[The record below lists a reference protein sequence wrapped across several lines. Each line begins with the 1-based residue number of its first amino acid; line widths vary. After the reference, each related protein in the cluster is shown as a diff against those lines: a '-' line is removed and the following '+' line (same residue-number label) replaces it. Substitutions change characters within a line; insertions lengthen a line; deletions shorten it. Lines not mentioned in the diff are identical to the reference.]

1 MCCKMGA
8 RPCDALSWSYSTGS
22 RHNANLHEK
31 NNMTC
36 ERYKHI
42 QNGTIQTLPA
52 YFSSTCGRVNLH
64 DDSFQSETPCT

>member
-1 MCCKMGA
+1 
-8 RPCDALSWSYSTGS
+8 
-22 RHNANLHEK
+22 
-31 NNMTC
+31 MTC